1 MPECGNCGGWVSQ
14 RYIDVFGDDHGVIL
28 SCHECGVRHGDPAR
42 VERGRFE
49 KGLVSAGIPRRAL
62 RGASARRAVE
72 LGHERRRARSG
83 FDPRDVAPLDVV
95 PWQGFDGGEED
106 DE

>member
-28 SCHECGVRHGDPAR
+28 SCQECGVRHGDARR

-49 KGLVSAGIPRRAL
+49 AGLVSGGIPNHVV
-62 RGASARRAVE
+62 RGETARRAVE
-72 LGHERRRARSG
+72 LGHQRRRADGSITQ
-83 FDPRDVAPLDVV
+83 PAIPLDVV
-95 PWQGFDGGEED
+95 PWQGLPDDGEED
-106 DE
+106 E